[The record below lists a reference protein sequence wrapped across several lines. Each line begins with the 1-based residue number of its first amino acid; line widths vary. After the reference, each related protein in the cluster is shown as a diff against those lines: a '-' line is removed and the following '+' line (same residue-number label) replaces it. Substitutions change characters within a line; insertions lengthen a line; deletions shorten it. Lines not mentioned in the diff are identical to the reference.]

1 MLASAGVQRSL
12 TEKEKD
18 ERFVFFTVT
27 YLLKYFAAI
36 CGINQHLVEHSR
48 GLLPTTHFLVCRLQ
62 RSFVDFIVIW

>member
-36 CGINQHLVEHSR
+36 CGINQHL
-48 GLLPTTHFLVCRLQ
+48 GTLADY
-62 RSFVDFIVIW
+62 SFSSM